1 MNTKYIKNEI
11 ILMGC
16 LLSGNQSC
24 FSYNNEPNQ
33 KFCQSQLSKETYA
46 KSMCQ
51 NIKADCHFGKIS
63 IECV

>member
-1 MNTKYIKNEI
+1 
-11 ILMGC
+11 MGC